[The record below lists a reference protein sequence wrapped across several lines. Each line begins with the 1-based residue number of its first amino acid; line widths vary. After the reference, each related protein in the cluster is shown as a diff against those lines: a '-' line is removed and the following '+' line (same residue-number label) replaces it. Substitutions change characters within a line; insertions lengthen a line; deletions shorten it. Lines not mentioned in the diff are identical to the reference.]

1 MKEEE
6 KRGKEKERKVSAEE
20 WVTGHQI
27 ALFFCP
33 PLIYSVLTFQL
44 NYLPNAPLGRGGG
57 AVRW

>member
-6 KRGKEKERKVSAEE
+6 KRGKERVSAEE

-33 PLIYSVLTFQL
+33 PPIYSVLTFQL
-44 NYLPNAPLGRGGG
+44 NYLQNAPLGRGG